1 MKKNLW
7 RGLLPLWLSAGL
19 LAAWCHALAQSSAPD
34 FSVSRF
40 GQLAQ
45 VFFLPL
51 GIFFF
56 SYALQRLTNL
66 GIRWR
71 IPWKIP
77 RIVLGVLSGLVM
89 LIFLY
94 LAVQN
99 ALLPSLPLPSFL
111 AKLKPFQ
118 LVWILAKLRTLP
130 GLAAVFFCA
139 LGWELAFPLKFP
151 EGE

>member
-19 LAAWCHALAQSSAPD
+19 LAAWCHALAQPSAPD

-56 SYALQRLTNL
+56 CYALQRLTNL

-99 ALLPSLPLPSFL
+99 ALLPSLPP
-111 AKLKPFQ
+111 
-118 LVWILAKLRTLP
+118 
-130 GLAAVFFCA
+130 
-139 LGWELAFPLKFP
+139 
-151 EGE
+151 

>member
-7 RGLLPLWLSAGL
+7 RGRLPLWLSAGL
-19 LAAWCHALAQSSAPD
+19 LAAWCHALAQPSAPD

-56 SYALQRLTNL
+56 CYALQRLTNL

-89 LIFLY
+89 LGYFYQAMIHTF
-94 LAVQN
+94 
-99 ALLPSLPLPSFL
+99 
-111 AKLKPFQ
+111 
-118 LVWILAKLRTLP
+118 LP
-130 GLAAVFFCA
+130 GLPYPQFLIQFRPFQTLWLQMYIHNLPGLLVIFLTA
-139 LGWELAFPLKFP
+139 LGLELAFPP
-151 EGE
+151 AAAPS